1 MKKSIRKIITGFLLA
16 FAVIQF
22 ASCGYEPVFYG
33 IMNDVPPEAATVSG
47 NISSIARCS
56 IESEEY
62 LVLSNGGSLLYKP
75 ISSSSHGEWKS
86 ENIALPFAFHHY
98 NYFKTK
104 TENEGHIG
112 HQILKVAADEAN
124 LYLLTATFKQDNEYG
139 VVLPETIFCWTCPL
153 DSLLSNSAE
162 IWTNIAQDHSD
173 LFPTSFDSSTSQLQ
187 MDFSLF
193 FTNSPKTEHRKAFL
207 SVTTGEGESE
217 VVSYYLLNGASAP
230 SAYDCSN
237 YIQIYEGS
245 KNINSAFYI
254 GNTLYFTDSLAV
266 ATNETAQNDA
276 SQACIASTVAKDKK
290 FDLYYYD
297 GTDKTVLLQFD
308 SPIASLAF
316 TADSLI
322 VGKGSYTGTLTSNG
336 GIDRILLDENGKPLS
351 ETADFDNNA
360 KYQFTSAYIIM
371 AILCADPAQKEA
383 DSNMYATI
391 SYRGSSNSSGS
402 SKNVGLWSYY
412 PSRGNWN
419 RE

>member
-1 MKKSIRKIITGFLLA
+1 MKKALRHLISGLFLALTAITF
-16 FAVIQF
+16 F
-22 ASCGYEPVFYG
+22 SCGHEPVFYG
-33 IMNDVPPEAATVSG
+33 IMHDVKPEEATING
-47 NISSIARCS
+47 NITTIARCS
-56 IESEEY
+56 INSEEY
-62 LVLSNGGSLLYKP
+62 LILSNGGSLLYKP
-75 ISSSSHGEWKS
+75 LSSSKHGEWKS
-86 ENIALPFAFHHY
+86 ESIAFPFAFHHY
-98 NYFKTK
+98 NYFESK
-104 TENEGHIG
+104 TEGEGHQG
-112 HQILKVAADEAN
+112 QQILKVIADSTN
-124 LYLLTATFKQDNEYG
+124 LYLLTADFEQDNDYG
-139 VVLPETIFCWTCPL
+139 VVLPKTIYFWTCPL
-153 DSLLSNSAE
+153 NSLLSNSAD
-162 IWTNIAQDHSD
+162 IWTNIAKDSD

-254 GNTLYFTDSLAV
+254 GDTLYFTDSLAV